1 MTLTDRDRKV
11 LIFLVPVLVIFGY
24 WFLLLSPQRQE
35 ASRAAEE
42 VARQQDRRDT
52 AQQQLN
58 ATKGAE
64 QDFSADY
71 TQVVRLGK
79 AIPASVDMPSLI
91 VQLDAAAAG
100 TGITFTKIKT
110 GERLDSAATAPTGT
124 SAVPPGTTPPVDPA
138 TPAAAGGEQTQSAP
152 GGAVEAANDTAQT
165 ANEQAGAT
173 DTTTAAAPPG
183 LETVPLEL
191 EFTGNFFNLADF
203 FHRVKR
209 FVEVAES
216 DVVVSGRLLTI
227 EGVRWTS
234 DPELFPKIRAE
245 IKATIYLSP
254 QAQGATAGASPSGPA
269 PTTTTPAGAAPPA
282 GTAPTR
288 NSAGGDGHPMKNLID
303 NVWADLR
310 EKRLWPVAA
319 LLLAALVAV
328 PLVLKKAP
336 EEPPPAQ
343 PVAATP
349 RPAPESKE
357 LKGLAS
363 VKLEETLAQNGSS
376 LDAFV
381 PEDPFRPPQRV
392 VDEAQ
397 DELDGGVAVDDEVT
411 LSEEVVEG
419 GTGLGSGDTG
429 SGETGS
435 GGGDT
440 GGDTGGETGRGRR
453 PHHRDHRVHLCAR
466 RDVQEQRAHAQDQGH
481 GAARHAAERRL
492 PAAAVPGGVFRGGQR
507 GVPGRLEAR
516 DGRRGPL

>member
-42 VARQQDRRDT
+42 VAKQQDRRDT
-52 AQQQLN
+52 AQQQLD

-100 TGITFTKIKT
+100 TGINFTKIKT

-124 SAVPPGTTPPVDPA
+124 SAVPPGTTAPADPA

-152 GGAVEAANDTAQT
+152 GGAVEAANDTAQA
-165 ANEQAGAT
+165 ANQQAGAT
-173 DTTTAAAPPG
+173 DTQTSTPSPAGTTAAAPPG

-209 FVEVAES
+209 FVEVAER

-245 IKATIYLSP
+245 LKATIYLSP

-269 PTTTTPAGAAPPA
+269 PTTTTPAGAVPPA
-282 GTAPTR
+282 GTAPDP
-288 NSAGGDGHPMKNLID
+288 AIAP
-303 NVWADLR
+303 
-310 EKRLWPVAA
+310 AA
-319 LLLAALVAV
+319 V
-328 PLVLKKAP
+328 
-336 EEPPPAQ
+336 
-343 PVAATP
+343 ATP
-349 RPAPESKE
+349 
-357 LKGLAS
+357 
-363 VKLEETLAQNGSS
+363 
-376 LDAFV
+376 
-381 PEDPFRPPQRV
+381 
-392 VDEAQ
+392 
-397 DELDGGVAVDDEVT
+397 
-411 LSEEVVEG
+411 
-419 GTGLGSGDTG
+419 
-429 SGETGS
+429 
-435 GGGDT
+435 
-440 GGDTGGETGRGRR
+440 
-453 PHHRDHRVHLCAR
+453 
-466 RDVQEQRAHAQDQGH
+466 
-481 GAARHAAERRL
+481 
-492 PAAAVPGGVFRGGQR
+492 
-507 GVPGRLEAR
+507 
-516 DGRRGPL
+516 

>member
-42 VARQQDRRDT
+42 VAAQQDRRDA

-58 ATKGAE
+58 VAKGAE

-110 GERLDSAATAPTGT
+110 GERLDSAATAPAGT
-124 SAVPPGTTPPVDPA
+124 SAVPPGATAPADPA
-138 TPAAAGGEQTQSAP
+138 TPAAAGGEQAQSAP
-152 GGAVEAANDTAQT
+152 GGAVEAANNTAQS

-173 DTTTAAAPPG
+173 DAQTSTSAPAGTPSAAPPG

-245 IKATIYLSP
+245 IKATIYLAP
-254 QAQGATAGASPSGPA
+254 QAQGATAGASPTGPGPA
-269 PTTTTPAGAAPPA
+269 TTTPAG
-282 GTAPTR
+282 TAPDP
-288 NSAGGDGHPMKNLID
+288 AI
-303 NVWADLR
+303 
-310 EKRLWPVAA
+310 
-319 LLLAALVAV
+319 
-328 PLVLKKAP
+328 AP
-336 EEPPPAQ
+336 TA
-343 PVAATP
+343 AATP
-349 RPAPESKE
+349 
-357 LKGLAS
+357 
-363 VKLEETLAQNGSS
+363 
-376 LDAFV
+376 
-381 PEDPFRPPQRV
+381 
-392 VDEAQ
+392 
-397 DELDGGVAVDDEVT
+397 
-411 LSEEVVEG
+411 
-419 GTGLGSGDTG
+419 
-429 SGETGS
+429 
-435 GGGDT
+435 
-440 GGDTGGETGRGRR
+440 
-453 PHHRDHRVHLCAR
+453 
-466 RDVQEQRAHAQDQGH
+466 
-481 GAARHAAERRL
+481 
-492 PAAAVPGGVFRGGQR
+492 
-507 GVPGRLEAR
+507 
-516 DGRRGPL
+516 